1 MLKKYLKDSNKSDIL
16 PDFWNIMLEIHKD
29 DPKGYDI
36 LVRSLKNTCFLVIFF
51 NLIPF

>member
-1 MLKKYLKDSNKSDIL
+1 MKEINKKDIL

-36 LVRSLKNTCFLVIFF
+36 LVHL
-51 NLIPF
+51 LIVTILLI

>member
-36 LVRSLKNTCFLVIFF
+36 LVRSLKNIMVFL
-51 NLIPF
+51 